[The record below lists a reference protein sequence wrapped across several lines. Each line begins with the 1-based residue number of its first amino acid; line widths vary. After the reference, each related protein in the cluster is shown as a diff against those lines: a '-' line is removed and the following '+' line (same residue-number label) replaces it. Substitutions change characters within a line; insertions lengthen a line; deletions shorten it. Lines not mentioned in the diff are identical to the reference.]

1 MPIGRKVLWVTTTNE
16 YITMQ
21 NERITLQD
29 ARIRAIRS
37 FIWGLFL
44 DVSAFV
50 LVVLTTAFTSIE
62 WTANYW
68 RALGLLLVKTVL
80 QSAVAYTARRLFPPS
95 NAGKL

>member
-1 MPIGRKVLWVTTTNE
+1 MVWVTPTNE
-16 YITMQ
+16 FLKLQ
-21 NERITLQD
+21 NERITGKD

-37 FIWGLFL
+37 FMWGLFL

-50 LVVLTTAFTSIE
+50 IVVLTTAFTSIE

-80 QSAVAYTARRLFPPS
+80 QSATAYIARRLFPPS

>member
-1 MPIGRKVLWVTTTNE
+1 MAPTSDWLTA
-16 YITMQ
+16 Q
-21 NERITLQD
+21 QERIVLKD

-37 FIWGLFL
+37 FMWGLFL

-50 LVVLTTAFTSIE
+50 LVILATAFTNIE

-68 RALGLLLVKTVL
+68 RALGLLLIKTVL

>member
-1 MPIGRKVLWVTTTNE
+1 MSPTSEFLTA
-16 YITMQ
+16 Q
-21 NERITLQD
+21 NERITLTD

-37 FIWGLFL
+37 FMWGLFL

-62 WTANYW
+62 WTATYW
-68 RALGLLLVKTVL
+68 KALGLLLTKTVL
-80 QSAVAYTARRLFPPS
+80 QSATAYVARRLFPPS

>member
-1 MPIGRKVLWVTTTNE
+1 VTPTSDFLKL
-16 YITMQ
+16 Q
-21 NERITLQD
+21 NERIVAKD

-37 FIWGLFL
+37 FMWGLFL

-68 RALGLLLVKTVL
+68 RALGLLLIKTVL
-80 QSAVAYTARRLFPPS
+80 QSAVAYAARRLFPPS